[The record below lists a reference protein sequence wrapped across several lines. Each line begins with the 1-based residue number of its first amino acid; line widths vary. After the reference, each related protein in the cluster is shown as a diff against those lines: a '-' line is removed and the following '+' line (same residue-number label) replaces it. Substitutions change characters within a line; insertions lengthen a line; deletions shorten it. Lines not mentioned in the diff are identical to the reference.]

1 MSYGNHGNIRC
12 MPIYRLEK
20 MATGSGHSSG
30 ASKRPPAKPVRYKLL
45 STCTLGGH
53 ELRFLSMNEANGAVS
68 FPVTVEEVILFSSE
82 KSATFPGQNGGFEQ
96 FKIRIYANAWN
107 IIKFLL
113 IFTLYTI
120 SGIIF
125 DNLCYLHQIIK
136 QLT

>member
-1 MSYGNHGNIRC
+1 MYADLSFGK
-12 MPIYRLEK
+12 K

-30 ASKRPPAKPVRYKLL
+30 TSKRPPAKPVRYKLL

-68 FPVTVEEVILFSSE
+68 FPVTVEEVIIFSSV

-107 IIKFLL
+107 LIKFLL
-113 IFTLYTI
+113 IFPVITI
-120 SGIIF
+120 SGIILYNILLF
-125 DNLCYLHQIIK
+125 TSNNKTVKLDPKCSIL
-136 QLT
+136 